1 MTATEIVSEL
11 SRLGVRLKVAGD
23 KLRWKPR
30 EAVGAEMLEALRE
43 HKAEILEALR
53 GVSVLARVR
62 GRDEIVEAGAV
73 DVCWHCHGERT
84 CRCISCAVPAPKVR
98 WDKGPCAACKG
109 TGFLAWPERVQ

>member
-11 SRLGVRLKVAGD
+11 SRLGVRLEVAGG
-23 KLRWKPR
+23 KLRWRPR

-53 GVSVLARVR
+53 GLNVLARVR
-62 GRDEIVEAGAV
+62 GWDEIVEAGAV

-84 CRCISCAVPAPKVR
+84 SRCISCAVPAPKVR